1 MENTNFLN
9 KAKDLVAKGEKT
21 QKGSFF
27 GNMSS
32 SKADRNDDAKDLF
45 VQAANCY
52 LLATDYENAIAC
64 YERCIKCET
73 SEEDRAPHYRDAAK
87 CLKEVDTDRYVT
99 YIKKAIDIYSMS
111 GRASTSAS
119 MAKECAQKLEEDK
132 DYEESIKMYQKAA

>member
-132 DYEESIKMYQKAA
+132 DYDESIKMYQKAA